1 MTKHILVAYDGSAPA
16 ERAFDFALTLARALE
31 ADVYVLAVARPPEPP
46 EEVETE
52 AVLESATEHFEQQFA
67 TLRQRVSGTGLSAR
81 FEVAVAI
88 LQSRS
93 STRRRGSASTTLSWV
108 IGATLFFSAGCWAR
122 SASRSSTMLLA
133 PSRSFGRHVD

>member
-81 FEVAVAI
+81 FEVAVGHPAEQI
-88 LQSRS
+88 VYQAERQ
-93 STRRRGSASTTLSWV
+93 RIDHIVMGHRGNTFFQRWLLGSVCKQV
-108 IGATLFFSAGCWAR
+108 IDH
-122 SASRSSTMLLA
+122 A
-133 PSRSFGRHVD
+133 PCTVTVVR